1 MTGEVEEDGLRVG
14 FGGRRPHLFP
24 TRVEEGGSSSEQI
37 TGDRGSPRQSHGN
50 RHQGRSTFFAF
61 FPKMDAPTIL
71 KLLIES

>member
-1 MTGEVEEDGLRVG
+1 MRVD
-14 FGGRRPHLFP
+14 
-24 TRVEEGGSSSEQI
+24 EGGSSSEQI
-37 TGDRGSPRQSHGN
+37 TGDRGSPRQSPGN